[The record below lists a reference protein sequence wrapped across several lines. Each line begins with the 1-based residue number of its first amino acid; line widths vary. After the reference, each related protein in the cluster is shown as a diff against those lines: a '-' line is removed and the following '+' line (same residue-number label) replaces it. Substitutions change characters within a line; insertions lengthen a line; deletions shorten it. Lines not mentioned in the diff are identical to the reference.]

1 MTTAANPFSNPF
13 ARRQLKFVEPVTLA
27 GAPEYDGWSRRWTIR
42 YTAARHAVGVV
53 EKQFARGKL
62 VTVEGQSLVI
72 ESSTISF
79 EANEEGRLTAT
90 VVAASVTDILAG
102 AGTPKPVTAPE
113 ARKPEAGLAT
123 PILPTGRS
131 LLL

>member
-13 ARRQLKFVEPVTLA
+13 ARRQLKFVEPVLLA
-27 GAPEYDGWSRRWTIR
+27 SQMYDGWSRRWTIR

-102 AGTPKPVTAPE
+102 AGTPKPATAPE
-113 ARKPEAGLAT
+113 AQKPAAGLAT

>member
-1 MTTAANPFSNPF
+1 MNVNPFANPF

-27 GAPEYDGWSRRWTIR
+27 GTPEYDGWSRRWTIR

-102 AGTPKPVTAPE
+102 AGTPKAATASG
-113 ARKPEAGLAT
+113 AHKPEAGPGA
-123 PILPTGRS
+123 PILPAGRR

>member
-1 MTTAANPFSNPF
+1 MNANPFANPF
-13 ARRQLKFVEPVTLA
+13 ARRRLKIVEPVTLS
-27 GAPEYDGWSRRWTIR
+27 GPPEYDGWSRRWTIR

-102 AGTPKPVTAPE
+102 AGTPKQTTAVE
-113 ARKPEAGLAT
+113 ARKPEVGATT
-123 PILPTGRS
+123 PILPTGRR